1 MARVLAWSPEAA
13 EDVERIAL
21 FIERD
26 SFHYAIAV
34 TSRIVGIAESIPE
47 NPELGRMVPEINDP
61 AYRERLVHKYRVIYH
76 LEAERVLVAAVIHGS
91 QEFEPQIPR
100 IKNSS

>member
-1 MARVLAWSPEAA
+1 MARFLAWSPEAA

-21 FIERD
+21 YIEQD
-26 SFHYAIAV
+26 SFHYARAV
-34 TSRIVGIAESIPE
+34 ASRLVATAESIPE

-61 AYRERLVHKYRVIYH
+61 EYRELFAHKYRIIYH
-76 LEAERVLVAAVIHGS
+76 LEVERILIAAVIHGS

-100 IKNSS
+100 IKSTS

>member
-1 MARVLAWSPEAA
+1 MARFLAWSPEAA

-21 FIERD
+21 YIERD
-26 SFHYAIAV
+26 SIYYARAV
-34 TSRIVGIAESIPE
+34 ASRIVATAESISE

-61 AYRERLVHKYRVIYH
+61 SYRERFAHKYRIIYH
-76 LEAERVLVAAVIHGS
+76 LEAERILVAAVIHGS

-100 IKNSS
+100 IKNAL